1 MTKIISGTS
10 TIRGVAVARY
20 RSVITSV
27 VDTGMTLV
35 ACEPFRGPR
44 AQHMV
49 TFATDKERVASE
61 DSMLR
66 NQLKETIC
74 LHFVA
79 LMINTT
85 NL

>member
-1 MTKIISGTS
+1 M
-10 TIRGVAVARY
+10 V
-20 RSVITSV
+20 
-27 VDTGMTLV
+27 
-35 ACEPFRGPR
+35 PFAP
-44 AQHMV
+44 
-49 TFATDKERVASE
+49 DKERVASE